1 MSTGAAILL
10 ITVGAILR
18 FAVAGGSPHGLNV
31 HVVGV
36 ILILAGV
43 LGLLLPLVVG
53 RAPRDGLRR
62 WVSPGEHPGLSWGG
76 RRSSREDQI
85 QRDAAEDVAR
95 VQEDDRFFRPDGPG
109 REEDDL

>member
-31 HVVGV
+31 HVVGI

-43 LGLLLPLVVG
+43 LGMLI
-53 RAPRDGLRR
+53 PRMAARVPRSRLRR
-62 WVSPGEHPGLSWGG
+62 WVQPGQNPGPSWG
-76 RRSSREDQI
+76 RRSARQDHV
-85 QRDAAEDVAR
+85 QRDAAADVAEME
-95 VQEDDRFFRPDGPG
+95 EDDKFFRQDGPG
-109 REEDDL
+109 PSKDDL